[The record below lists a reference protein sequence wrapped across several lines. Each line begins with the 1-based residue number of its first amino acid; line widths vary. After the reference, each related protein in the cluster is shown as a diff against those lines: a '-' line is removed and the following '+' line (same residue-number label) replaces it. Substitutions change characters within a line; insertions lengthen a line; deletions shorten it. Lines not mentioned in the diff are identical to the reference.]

1 MLCEASHNVVQD
13 NEFEKIKSEKEK
25 SMQILQF
32 TKLDTISPVYYD
44 KTYQAVPQPG
54 GEKAFE
60 LLRTAMMQEQVVAIA
75 RTVMG
80 TKDTLLALIPRE
92 DGMLCQTMFYHEEIK
107 ALPTTYQKPAVD
119 DAQLQMAKTLIGSM
133 VKPFAP
139 EEYHDEYQA
148 KLRDLISQKIAG
160 KEIVSASSPSDEPKQ
175 AGNVIDLMDALK
187 KSIEQTGKRTGA

>member
-1 MLCEASHNVVQD
+1 
-13 NEFEKIKSEKEK
+13 
-25 SMQILQF
+25 
-32 TKLDTISPVYYD
+32 
-44 KTYQAVPQPG
+44 
-54 GEKAFE
+54 
-60 LLRTAMMQEQVVAIA
+60 
-75 RTVMG
+75 
-80 TKDTLLALIPRE
+80 
-92 DGMLCQTMFYHEEIK
+92 
-107 ALPTTYQKPAVD
+107 
-119 DAQLQMAKTLIGSM
+119 MAKTLIGSM